1 MDKIEYCIELYDV
14 NGEDPEI
21 AFMASISEV
30 LVDRFFESLDKLG
43 FDVVEAGKFK
53 GKEILAVTKRN

>member
-14 NGEDPEI
+14 GGEDPEI

-30 LVDRFFESLDKLG
+30 LIDSFFESLDKLG
-43 FDVVEAGKFK
+43 FEVKKAGKFK
-53 GKEILAVTKRN
+53 GKEILAVTKKD